1 LKKVLILKDISKYFG
16 HTGVIQ
22 EVNLEVIK
30 GERHALIGP
39 NGAGKS
45 TLFNLITGHY
55 KPSGGDIYFKDKRIN
70 GLAPHEITR
79 LGIARSFQIINIF
92 KDMTV
97 YENMRITVTAKHR
110 MSLNFGCRIT
120 SLQQIREESEN
131 VLSRV
136 GLLQFMNE
144 PAGTLGYS
152 QQRALEVGLA
162 VALDPE
168 LLLLDEPGAGLSPDE
183 TKAVVALIREVTMG
197 KTLVIVE
204 HDMDVVFDLADKIS
218 VLNYGTI
225 VASGTPDQIRRN
237 ETVKE
242 IYLGNVLQEKN
253 TTRVSDDVTAG

>member
-1 LKKVLILKDISKYFG
+1 VLVLKGVSKHFG
-16 HTGVIQ
+16 PLAVIQ
-22 EVNLEVIK
+22 RVNLEVTK

-55 KPSGGDIYFKDKRIN
+55 RPSAGEIYFKDRRIS

-79 LGIARSFQIINIF
+79 LGISRSFQIINIF
-92 KDMTV
+92 RDMSV
-97 YENMRITVTAKHR
+97 YQNMRITVTARHR
-110 MSLNFGCRIT
+110 MSLNFRCQVA
-120 SLQQIREESEN
+120 SLGQVREESEF

-136 GLLQFMNE
+136 GLLPFMNE
-144 PAGTLGYS
+144 PAGRLGYS

-183 TKAVVALIREVTMG
+183 TRSIVGLIKEVTTG

-204 HDMDVVFDLADKIS
+204 HDMDVVFDLADRIS

-225 VASGTPDQIRRN
+225 VASGSPDEIRRN

-242 IYLGNVLQEKN
+242 VYLGNVLE
-253 TTRVSDDVTAG
+253 TER

>member
-1 LKKVLILKDISKYFG
+1 MLVLKGVSKHFG
-16 HTGVIQ
+16 PLAVIQ
-22 EVNLEVIK
+22 RVNLEVTK

-55 KPSGGDIYFKDKRIN
+55 RPSAGEIYFKDRRIS

-79 LGIARSFQIINIF
+79 LGISRSFQIINIF
-92 KDMTV
+92 RDMSV
-97 YENMRITVTAKHR
+97 YQNMRITVTARHR
-110 MSLNFGCRIT
+110 MSLNFRCQVA
-120 SLQQIREESEN
+120 SLGQVREESEF

-136 GLLQFMNE
+136 GLLPFMNE
-144 PAGTLGYS
+144 PAGRLGYS

-183 TKAVVALIREVTMG
+183 TRSIVGLIKEVTTG

-204 HDMDVVFDLADKIS
+204 HDMDVVFDLADRIS

-225 VASGTPDQIRRN
+225 VASGSPDEIRRN

-242 IYLGNVLQEKN
+242 VYLGNVLE
-253 TTRVSDDVTAG
+253 TER

>member
-1 LKKVLILKDISKYFG
+1 VLILKGVSKYFG
-16 HTGVIQ
+16 HLGVIQ
-22 EVNLEVIK
+22 KVDLEVIK

-45 TLFNLITGHY
+45 TLFNLITGRY
-55 KPSGGDIYFKDKRIN
+55 RPSGGDIYFKNTRIN
-70 GLAPHEITR
+70 SLAPHEITR

-97 YENMRITVTAKHR
+97 YENMRITVTAKHH
-110 MSLNFGCRIT
+110 MSLKFGCRIV
-120 SLQQIREESEN
+120 SLGQIREESEL
-131 VLSRV
+131 VLRRV
-136 GLLQFMNE
+136 GLLPFMDE

-183 TKAVVALIREVTMG
+183 TRAIVSLVKEVTVG

-204 HDMDVVFDLADKIS
+204 HDMDVVFDLADRIS

-225 VASGTPDQIRRN
+225 VASGTPDDIRRN

-242 IYLGNVLQEKN
+242 VYLGNVLEKKS
-253 TTRVSDDVTAG
+253 TARVQDDATAG